1 MYQNITTECMTSR
14 KWYVY
19 SNNEY
24 YVVVIIKEL
33 QKHLEQ
39 RDSTKSNSIKG
50 VPKTFWTKMTITE
63 LNTTFKATNYFEKDN
78 TYLKI

>member
-14 KWYVY
+14 KYVY

-24 YVVVIIKEL
+24 YVVVIIKEF

-39 RDSTKSNSIKG
+39 KDSTKSNSIKG
-50 VPKTFWTKMTITE
+50 VPKTF
-63 LNTTFKATNYFEKDN
+63 
-78 TYLKI
+78 